1 MDRKTLSAALIVLSS
16 FAAPAPALAQ
26 SQADFVAAFAGS
38 WDALDP
44 EFGSGGTCRVT
55 LDREAEAERYRVR
68 TENCIADIANLAT
81 WNISNAR
88 LILYDGK
95 GEAVAAL
102 GGNQSRVSGDA
113 LGRSTLILERSGTY
127 AATATA
133 LTGCTY
139 LGYSASCAS
148 AAQMARP
155 AGSRPGV
162 RPADATVLTR
172 VNLRSEARP
181 NATVVSVVPPLAC
194 VAVDHCVTASDGN
207 WCRVQAGQA
216 AGWVRQTNPRLGQ
229 WTVVSLTPGCGAGGS

>member
-1 MDRKTLSAALIVLSS
+1 MDRKTLSAGLIALSAV
-16 FAAPAPALAQ
+16 ATPVPAFAQ

-55 LDREAEAERYRVR
+55 LDREAEADRYRLR
-68 TENCIADIANLAT
+68 TENCVADIAKLAT
-81 WNISNAR
+81 WSISNAR
-88 LILYDGK
+88 LILYTGT

-102 GGNQSRVSGDA
+102 GGNQSRVSGNA

-127 AATATA
+127 GAISVAPK
-133 LTGCTY
+133 GCTY

-148 AAQMARP
+148 AGEMARP
-155 AGSRPGV
+155 AGSRPAA

-216 AGWVRQTNPRLGQ
+216 AGWIRQTNTRLGQ
-229 WTVVSLTPGCGAGGS
+229 WSVVSLTPGCGAGGG